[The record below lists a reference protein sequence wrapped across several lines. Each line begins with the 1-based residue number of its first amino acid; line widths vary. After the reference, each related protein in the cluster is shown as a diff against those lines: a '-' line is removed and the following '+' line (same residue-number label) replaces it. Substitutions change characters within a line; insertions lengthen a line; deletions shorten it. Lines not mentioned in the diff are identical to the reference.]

1 MNKEANVISYYSE
14 KNSLRSYDYF
24 PRPAHATISVLTF
37 RRDKLLHQDE
47 YLENSTTNYSVIW
60 LKEKNE
66 RFENEWE
73 LMLWRLNAQFHNRGK
88 NIVMECLQ
96 FGGNTEFWHTFKS
109 EKDILSYF
117 KKCYQFAI
125 RTIGYLHTDEN
136 ILCACIIQ
144 EENRKNLFVY
154 YLPITER
161 WNVKIESDRLSEK
174 GHRLQ
179 LRNEYD
185 QPIYKSQHNP
195 QKPLLSHSEFWKQR
209 GDMQSYSLLQ
219 ENFFNQVSQLY
230 GAKRGES
237 HSLLIHTVPEQKQRF
252 SRHEGDEY
260 DIPYFDDSPY

>member
-1 MNKEANVISYYSE
+1 MSSSWLSA
-14 KNSLRSYDYF
+14 LRTGRS
-24 PRPAHATISVLTF
+24 AV
-37 RRDKLLHQDE
+37 
-47 YLENSTTNYSVIW
+47 TNYSVIW

-117 KKCYQFAI
+117 KKCHQFAI

-144 EENRKNLFVY
+144 EEHRKNLFAY

-161 WNVKIESDRLSEK
+161 WNVKIEYI
-174 GHRLQ
+174 Q
-179 LRNEYD
+179 
-185 QPIYKSQHNP
+185 
-195 QKPLLSHSEFWKQR
+195 
-209 GDMQSYSLLQ
+209 
-219 ENFFNQVSQLY
+219 
-230 GAKRGES
+230 
-237 HSLLIHTVPEQKQRF
+237 
-252 SRHEGDEY
+252 
-260 DIPYFDDSPY
+260 

>member
-24 PRPAHATISVLTF
+24 PRPNHATISVLTF
-37 RRDKLLHQDE
+37 RRDKLLDQDE
-47 YLENSTTNYSVIW
+47 YLENATTNYSVIW

-73 LMLWRLNAQFHNRGK
+73 LTLWCLNAQFHNRGK

-109 EKDILSYF
+109 EKKILSYF

-161 WNVKIESDRLSEK
+161 WNVNVESNRLSECPA
-174 GHRLQ
+174 R
-179 LRNEYD
+179 
-185 QPIYKSQHNP
+185 ST
-195 QKPLLSHSEFWKQR
+195 R
-209 GDMQSYSLLQ
+209 GRRGCRCRRSSSLDP
-219 ENFFNQVSQLY
+219 
-230 GAKRGES
+230 GGRGG
-237 HSLLIHTVPEQKQRF
+237 
-252 SRHEGDEY
+252 SRACR
-260 DIPYFDDSPY
+260 